1 MVSVVRQAKRLP
13 AVASEESLRAF
24 FERGGFAAQ
33 VRQNF
38 AGEMERTGDQDRP
51 WLLKCKHQRVANG

>member
-24 FERGGFAAQ
+24 FERGGFATQ

-38 AGEMERTGDQDRP
+38 AGEMERTGD
-51 WLLKCKHQRVANG
+51 